1 MYVLPR
7 TLSFFIKSI
16 DHFITTVHKFLR
28 SVFLD
33 IALDISI
40 TQSCVISI
48 NSRDEHLYKMNN
60 FYAFCD
66 SMFVICWYMTETT
79 CYI

>member
-1 MYVLPR
+1 MYVPPR
-7 TLSFFIKSI
+7 TSSFFIKSI
-16 DHFITTVHKFLR
+16 DPFITTVHKFLR

-66 SMFVICWYMTETT
+66 SVFVICWYMTEITF
-79 CYI
+79 YI